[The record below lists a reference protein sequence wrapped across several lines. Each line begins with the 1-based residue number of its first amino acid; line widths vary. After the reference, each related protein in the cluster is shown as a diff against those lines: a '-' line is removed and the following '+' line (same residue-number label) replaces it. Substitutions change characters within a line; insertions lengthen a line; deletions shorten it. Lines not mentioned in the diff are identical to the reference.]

1 MDRILDNPV
10 YGMDNRDKELDQDNL
25 EAKLTTQYT
34 TAFEYESIRFTND
47 DKTTGHGETRYW

>member
-1 MDRILDNPV
+1 MDRVLDNPV
-10 YGMDNRDKELDQDNL
+10 YGMDNRDKEFDL

-34 TAFEYESIRFTND
+34 TAFEYESIRFTNE